1 MEARKKVSLS
11 CRVLNCSSG
20 ESVVQKSSSQAFI
33 IIKCVGLT
41 HENFPFLGESH
52 ELVNWKKKNSSG
64 KKLIAF
70 KKEFFEKSSTKTV
83 LWGDEKKSK
92 KKKNIEKR
100 EEKSTSV
107 RSEGDG
113 RSLEWKIEKRK
124 RDRKAKWKQR
134 KIPAS
139 YKFMWYPAE
148 FRNFCLT
155 ISSPCIK
162 L

>member
-92 KKKNIEKR
+92 KEKYRKTWGKIDKCQIRGRRSQSRVKNRKKEIRIEKQSENR
-100 EEKSTSV
+100 GKFRHPTSSCDI
-107 RSEGDG
+107 R
-113 RSLEWKIEKRK
+113 
-124 RDRKAKWKQR
+124 Q
-134 KIPAS
+134 
-139 YKFMWYPAE
+139 
-148 FRNFCLT
+148 NFEIFT
-155 ISSPCIK
+155 
-162 L
+162 